1 MGAAD
6 KRKKQEIE
14 QKRKEQRK
22 MFKRRLA
29 TLMRDEYRY
38 SLRFEEAHV
47 FDDGK
52 AYINVDLTKVETPFS
67 VYSYDNRIIP
77 EIYDYINQE
86 TWFIPADVPIV
97 VNFDDDGKYSDEM
110 KTRIKKAVIRHY
122 SLEYEDQKWE
132 LNKSRKFGL
141 ATLIIGLLLLSAY
154 VWMSIIVGMSGN
166 VMDPFN
172 FIKEPI
178 QILAWVCIWE
188 TVDRFAMT
196 GFDDTVEV
204 LNAGQLALMEVQF
217 GKPMIKKVK

>member
-1 MGAAD
+1 MGTVD

-14 QKRKEQRK
+14 RKRKEQRK
-22 MFKRRLA
+22 MFRRRLA

-141 ATLIIGLLLLSAY
+141 ATLIIGLLLLSVY
-154 VWMSIIVGMSGN
+154 VWMSIVVGMSGN